1 VSVVLPD
8 PLVKYALDRVI
19 GDRAPAYMC
28 VARDG
33 TIVAWGGDWEAYGIV
48 GLESGALAADRVGF
62 LAGSL
67 PLGEDAIVMQCV
79 ALSNAR
85 AADVHLVPDDD
96 GDWVF
101 LLDASEWA
109 RYQRIG
115 QQAANELALLR
126 EAYEKLVRAGD
137 PSA

>member
-1 VSVVLPD
+1 MSVVLPD
-8 PLVKYALDRVI
+8 PLAKYALDRVI
-19 GDRAPAYMC
+19 GGRAPAYMR

-33 TIVAWGGDWEAYGIV
+33 TIVEWGGEWEAYGIV
-48 GLESGALAADRVGF
+48 DLESGASAAERVGF

-79 ALSNAR
+79 TLSNAR
-85 AADVHLVPDDD
+85 AADVHLLPDGDS
-96 GDWVF
+96 DWVF
-101 LLDASEWA
+101 LLDASESA

-126 EAYEKLVRAGD
+126 EAYEKLVRAGE
-137 PSA
+137 PGA